1 MKNLPKDLTT
11 LSKEQIHE
19 VTEYLTSLTL
29 GTLRNRQTLV
39 NTQISTAH
47 AQRNDAALNNLRV
60 KENLL
65 TAAIDIVAFA

>member
-11 LSKEQIHE
+11 LSEKQIQE
-19 VTEYLTSLTL
+19 VTEFLTSLTL
-29 GTLRNRQTLV
+29 GTLRKRQTLV
-39 NTQISTAH
+39 NTQISAAH

-65 TAAIDIVAFA
+65 TVAIDTVAFA